1 MPRAK
6 KPVKSDALDT
16 FISQGLE
23 RALMLVLW
31 KVRHQYPEMAIPITA
46 ADIEAFDASC
56 RFTKQE
62 PCIRV
67 FRRPAI
73 PASPGQPAV
82 GKRRETPPSAAKPAG
97 KVATVLLVAKDTEA
111 VDPGTH
117 IMFSPGDAI
126 RPVESDDKDHD
137 TASLLRDIRRLKETG
152 PQLAREVMA
161 DAATGT
167 FSSAKVQEICQAVVT
182 MAKV

>member
-6 KPVKSDALDT
+6 KSKPTDALDT
-16 FISQGLE
+16 FVSQGAE

-31 KVRHQYPEMAIPITA
+31 KVRHHYPEMAIPITT

-82 GKRRETPPSAAKPAG
+82 GKRREVPASSAKPAG
-97 KVATVLLVAKDTEA
+97 KVATILLVAKDTEI
-111 VDPGTH
+111 VDPVTH
-117 IMFSPGDAI
+117 IMSSPGDAI
-126 RPVESDDKDHD
+126 RPVESDEKDHEH
-137 TASLLRDIRRLKETG
+137 AAMLRDVRRIKETA
-152 PQLAREVMA
+152 PQLAREVMT
-161 DAATGT
+161 DASTGT
-167 FSSAKVQEICQAVVT
+167 FSSAKVQELCQAVVT